1 MFKFLLI
8 SIFSALSLT
17 SILGQNMNNNKL
29 EKLLTKK
36 VDSIN
41 GYTGY
46 WEIIHEDRQLLCIT
60 DEKHNR
66 MRIIS
71 PIIKTEVLSKELLL
85 DALTA
90 NFHAALDVRYAES
103 NGVIWSAFI
112 HPLKE
117 LSDVEVDSAVDQVV
131 NAAKNFG
138 TTFSSTEMIFGGSNQ
153 ENINEEIQEE
163 ETPKEEL
170 PVLDKKL

>member
-1 MFKFLLI
+1 MYRSILCAILLSMAVFLP
-8 SIFSALSLT
+8 A
-17 SILGQNMNNNKL
+17 LGQNMTNNKL

-46 WEIIHEDRQLLCIT
+46 WEMIYKERQLVCIT

-71 PIIKTEVLSKELLL
+71 PIVKTEMLNEELLL

-103 NGVIWSAFI
+103 NGIIWSAFI

-117 LSDVEVDSAVDQVV
+117 LSDIEVDSAVDQVV
-131 NAAKNFG
+131 NAAINFG
-138 TTFSSTEMIFGGSNQ
+138 TTFSSTQMIFGGNKTNQ
-153 ENINEEIQEE
+153 SKE
-163 ETPKEEL
+163 ETPEES

>member
-1 MFKFLLI
+1 M
-8 SIFSALSLT
+8 T
-17 SILGQNMNNNKL
+17 NDKL
-29 EKLLTKK
+29 EKLLTKQ

-46 WEIIHEDRQLLCIT
+46 WEMTYKEKQLLCIT
-60 DEKHNR
+60 DETHNR

-71 PIIKTEVLSKELLL
+71 PIAKLELLPKELLL

-103 NGVIWSAFI
+103 QGIIWSAFI

-117 LSDVEVDSAVDQVV
+117 LTDEQVESAVDQIVS
-131 NAAKNFG
+131 AAKNFG
-138 TTFSSTEMIFGGSNQ
+138 TTFSSTDMIFAGSA
-153 ENINEEIQEE
+153 EPTKEE
-163 ETPKEEL
+163 EKEVK
-170 PVLDKKL
+170 PVEKKI

>member
-1 MFKFLLI
+1 MNWFCKYLLALLL
-8 SIFSALSLT
+8 FSVSSLV
-17 SILGQNMNNNKL
+17 GQQMTNHRI
-29 EKLLTKK
+29 EELLTKK

-46 WEIIHEDRQLLCIT
+46 WELIYKDRQLLCIT
-60 DEKHNR
+60 DENHNR

-71 PIIKTEVLSKELLL
+71 PIVKVESLNQELLL

-103 NGVIWSAFI
+103 QGIIWSAFI

-117 LSDVEVDSAVDQVV
+117 LSDLELESAVDQVL
-131 NAAKNFG
+131 NAAQNFG
-138 TTFSSTEMIFGGSNQ
+138 TTFSSTSMIFGG
-153 ENINEEIQEE
+153 ENA
-163 ETPKEEL
+163 TPKEKEL
-170 PVLDKKL
+170 EPTQTQKKI